1 VTPEENRLRV
11 IDLFE
16 EVVNAHDS
24 SAIERFTKSPP
35 IQGTL
40 QALLAGFADL
50 RFDVTWTVA
59 EGDRVVS
66 FIEMS
71 GTQDGPFLMV
81 QDPTNRPLQA
91 SIMLA
96 LQLDDD
102 GMVTDSWLGTNFIS
116 MLGQLGWGVAPEGEQ
131 VPTPG

>member
-1 VTPEENRLRV
+1 MTPEENRLRV

>member
-1 VTPEENRLRV
+1 MTPEENRLRV

-24 SAIERFTKSPP
+24 SAIERFTTSPP

>member
-1 VTPEENRLRV
+1 MTPEENRIRV
-11 IDLFE
+11 IALFE
-16 EVVNAHDS
+16 EVVNAHDA
-24 SAIERFTKSPP
+24 SAIGRFTASPP

-40 QALLAGFADL
+40 RGLLTGFPDL
-50 RFDVTWTVA
+50 RFDVVWTVA

-81 QDPTNRPLQA
+81 QEPSHKRLQT

-96 LQLDDD
+96 LQLDED

-116 MLGQLGWGVAPEGEQ
+116 MLGQLGWGVAPEGQQ
-131 VPTPG
+131 VPAPG

>member
-1 VTPEENRLRV
+1 MTPEENRLRV

-40 QALLAGFADL
+40 QALLAGFTDL

-131 VPTPG
+131 VPAPG

>member
-1 VTPEENRLRV
+1 MTPKENRLRV

-40 QALLAGFADL
+40 QALLAGFTDL

-131 VPTPG
+131 VPAPG

>member
-1 VTPEENRLRV
+1 MTPEENRLRV

-40 QALLAGFADL
+40 QALLAGFTDL